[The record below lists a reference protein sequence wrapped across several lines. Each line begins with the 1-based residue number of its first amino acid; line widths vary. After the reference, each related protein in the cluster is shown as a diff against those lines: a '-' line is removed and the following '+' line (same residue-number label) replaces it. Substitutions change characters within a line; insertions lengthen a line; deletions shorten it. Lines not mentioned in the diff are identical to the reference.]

1 MMTLFNAMLNL
12 SDTQTS
18 PRGPFTR
25 TQVTHIYIWEKM
37 NLSYWLTRRKCCV
50 GIKITNFNHEN
61 FLASNIFVSIST
73 KNSYWRRRR
82 DIHYIL
88 ISSFLKILMVQHEF
102 HYCSQK
108 KLKLWKIFFF
118 GFFFFWQTIG
128 ETASLCSFKLFFWV
142 VCNLHCARTV
152 KITVHIF
159 FSVKLFVGSVS
170 LSYFVHWVKLLR
182 CSELHHSTSYS
193 RVLRAF
199 SLKTLLL
206 VLNLL
211 SFSEH

>member
-1 MMTLFNAMLNL
+1 MLGSKSQISITKIFWL
-12 SDTQTS
+12 PIFSWVYLLRILIGDEDEIFITFWYQAS
-18 PRGPFTR
+18 
-25 TQVTHIYIWEKM
+25 WK
-37 NLSYWLTRRKCCV
+37 YWWFS
-50 GIKITNFNHEN
+50 TNFTIA
-61 FLASNIFVSIST
+61 LKKSW
-73 KNSYWRRRR
+73 SYGR
-82 DIHYIL
+82 
-88 ISSFLKILMVQHEF
+88 
-102 HYCSQK
+102 
-108 KLKLWKIFFF
+108 FFSLV
-118 GFFFFWQTIG
+118 FFFWQTIG